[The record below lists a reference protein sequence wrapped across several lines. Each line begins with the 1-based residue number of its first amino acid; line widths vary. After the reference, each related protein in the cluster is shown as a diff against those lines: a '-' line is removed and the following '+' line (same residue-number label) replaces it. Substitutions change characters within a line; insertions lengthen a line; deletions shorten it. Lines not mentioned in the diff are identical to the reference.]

1 MSDKRQSNRTSSQDD
16 IKGRRKKGYNAE
28 SELVKRLRAKGWRA
42 VRIPV
47 SAPSGEPLPDV
58 LATKDNTILAFE
70 VKVNQK
76 GYAYFSR
83 KQIKKLHLFLEM
95 FQPFNNR
102 IAIVAAKF
110 PYRGWVMQKVDE
122 DRNYA
127 VRFGDPSISIE
138 PNEIIANCTLKNQK
152 ES

>member
-1 MSDKRQSNRTSSQDD
+1 M
-16 IKGRRKKGYNAE
+16 KGRRKKGYNAE
-28 SELVKRLRAKGWRA
+28 RELVKLLRVKGWRA

-58 LATKDNTILAFE
+58 LATKDDTILAFE

-76 GYAYFSR
+76 GCAYFSR
-83 KQIKKLHLFLEM
+83 RQIEKLHLFLEM

-102 IAIVAAKF
+102 IAIIAAKF

-122 DRNYA
+122 DRNYTLHP
-127 VRFGDPSISIE
+127 GDPSISIDSNE
-138 PNEIIANCTLKNQK
+138 NITDCPSKNPNED
-152 ES
+152 

>member
-1 MSDKRQSNRTSSQDD
+1 MSNRRRSKCTSLKEE

-28 SELVKRLRAKGWRA
+28 RELVRLLRAKGWSA

-58 LATKDNTILAFE
+58 LATKDDTILAFE

-83 KQIKKLHLFLEM
+83 KQIKKLRLFLQM

-102 IAIVAAKF
+102 IAVVAAKF
-110 PYRGWVMQKVDE
+110 PYRGWVMKRVDE
-122 DRNYA
+122 DRNYT
-127 VRFGDPSISIE
+127 VHLGDPSISIDS
-138 PNEIIANCTLKNQK
+138 NENMVEYTLKNQK

>member
-1 MSDKRQSNRTSSQDD
+1 MSEKRHSNYASLKDD

-28 SELVKRLRAKGWRA
+28 RELVKLLRAKGWKA

-58 LATKDNTILAFE
+58 LATKDDTILAFE

-76 GYAYFSR
+76 GRAYFSR
-83 KQIKKLHLFLEM
+83 KQIEKLHLFLEM
-95 FQPFNNR
+95 FQPFNIR

-110 PYRGWVMQKVDE
+110 PYRGWVMQRVEE
-122 DRNYA
+122 DRNYT
-127 VRFGDPSISIE
+127 VHLGDPSISIDA
-138 PNEIIANCTLKNQK
+138 NEHIA
-152 ES
+152 E

>member
-1 MSDKRQSNRTSSQDD
+1 M
-16 IKGRRKKGYNAE
+16 
-28 SELVKRLRAKGWRA
+28 
-42 VRIPV
+42 
-47 SAPSGEPLPDV
+47 
-58 LATKDNTILAFE
+58 LATKDDTILAFE

-110 PYRGWVMQKVDE
+110 PYRGWVMQKANE

-127 VRFGDPSISIE
+127 LHIGDPSISIDS
-138 PNEIIANCTLKNQK
+138 NEKIAKCTLKNQK
-152 ES
+152 GSQKDVFKKGKNGI